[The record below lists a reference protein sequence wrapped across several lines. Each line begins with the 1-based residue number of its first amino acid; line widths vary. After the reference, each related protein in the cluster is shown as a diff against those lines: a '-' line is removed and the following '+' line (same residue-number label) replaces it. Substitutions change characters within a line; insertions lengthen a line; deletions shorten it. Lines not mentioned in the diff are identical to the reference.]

1 MARKKKTYSDGI
13 SRRKRFHGFKFLTL
27 FMAILVGFELVFGV
41 VGLVGLTTWLSRKP
55 EMNAENFFTQEST
68 LIFDKNGTQIAD
80 VGTQLRE
87 NVDYEQVPEAMID
100 AFLAIEDSRY
110 FTHNGFDIPRFTKSI
125 IETVAHGNV
134 QGGST
139 FTMQLVKLTY
149 FVNDED
155 GTSRTKDIE
164 YKVQQIALAMELE
177 KQSTKKEIFEM
188 YVNKMNY
195 GGIGNIRGIQKA
207 AQQYFDKNVWEL
219 NTSECALLAGIVN
232 SPYYYDPH
240 NYLDHATARRNEVID
255 MLVHHGY
262 ISEDEGNLARAVKV
276 EDLLVDPM
284 HMFNNNGSYRYQ
296 AYIDEAIKE
305 AERVT
310 GQDPLNVSM
319 EIYTCMDPEIQTL
332 MEDIQAGN
340 TEIQFF
346 DDKVEIAMI
355 SENNQTG
362 EIVGIGGGRNYAG
375 GGSMLF
381 NHATDQYNQPGS
393 TVKPFLDYA
402 LAMEYL
408 GWATSHT
415 VTDKPVYMGNFQFT
429 NAGTTSYRG
438 QMDLRQALGISLNTP
453 AILCMMD
460 VIDKIGEDKVK
471 EYLQSF
477 NFSHA
482 NIDYFDIQYA
492 IGASSFSVSCKEL
505 MAAHAIFMNGGY
517 YIEPHTIKRIVF
529 RSGLQE
535 PLEPSY
541 INRQVLSEQVAYM
554 MSTLLQS
561 NVDINWGNLMNVV
574 RKWYPVYAKTG
585 TTDWGDSGIDYGIPI
600 GEGKD
605 EWMVVQTSNYS
616 SCVWIG
622 YDKPEPYENTYLS
635 LDKVLWN
642 IPGYINSMLLD
653 ALNPEGA
660 EGIARPEGV
669 SDITHIVGLFPYVA
683 PVEGMPAEYI
693 RSGLVKSEFATLK
706 APESADP
713 LEALS
718 SFNASIDSNYN
729 VSFSWAGYPVPEKT
743 EDTSGEGGKLFEW
756 DWLWGPVRYKARIM
770 QNGQTLRE
778 ISSSSSS
785 DTSNLYND
793 LAENTNTEVCGF
805 YAYENLGG
813 SSNEVCV
820 AFTTP
825 EKKAIAP
832 GQGSSLSDYQA
843 FADRFGFSL
852 EVTEVPASGDK
863 PAGTVDLILNGH
875 NVAGQEI
882 PRSTSKLYANVYVDK

>member
-1 MARKKKTYSDGI
+1 MAKKKVYSDGKV
-13 SRRKRFHGFKFLTL
+13 RKRKFHGFKFLTV

-68 LIFDKNGTQIAD
+68 LIFDTYGTQIAD

-87 NVDYEQVPEAMID
+87 NVDYEQIPEAMID

-125 IETVAHGNV
+125 YETVLNGDV

-195 GGIGNIRGIQKA
+195 GGVGNIRGIQKA
-207 AQQYFDKNVWEL
+207 SQQYFDKNVWEL
-219 NTSECALLAGIVN
+219 NTSECALLAGVVN

-240 NYLDHATARRNEVID
+240 NYLDHATARRDEVID
-255 MLVHHGY
+255 MLEYHGY
-262 ISEDEGNLARAVKV
+262 ITKDAGALARAVKV
-276 EDLLVDPM
+276 EDQLADPM
-284 HMFNNNGSYRYQ
+284 KMFNNNGSYRYQ

-319 EIYTCMDPEIQTL
+319 EIYTAMDPEVQTL
-332 MEDIQAGN
+332 MEDIQAGY

-355 SENNQTG
+355 SENNQNG
-362 EIVGIGGGRNYAG
+362 EILGIGGGRNYAA
-375 GGSMLF
+375 GGSMLL
-381 NHATDQYNQPGS
+381 NHATEQFNQPGS

-402 LAMEYL
+402 LAFEYL

-415 VTDKPVYMGNFQFT
+415 VTDKAVTMGNFTFT

-460 VIDKIGEDKVK
+460 IIDAIGEDKVK
-471 EYLQSF
+471 EYLASF
-477 NFSHA
+477 NFSHV
-482 NIDYFDIQYA
+482 DVDLFDIQYA
-492 IGASSFSVSCKEL
+492 IGASSFAVSCKEL
-505 MAAHAIFMNGGY
+505 MAAHAIFMNGGHY
-517 YIEPHTIKRIVF
+517 LEPHTIRKIVY
-529 RSGLQE
+529 RSGLQD
-535 PLEPSY
+535 PLEPVY
-541 INRQVLSEQVAYM
+541 IDRQVLSEQSAYM

-574 RKWYPVYAKTG
+574 RKSYPVYAKTG
-585 TTDWGDSGIDYGIPI
+585 TTDWGDSGLEYGIPL

-605 EWMVVQTSNYS
+605 EWMVVQSAKYS
-616 SCVWIG
+616 TCVWIG
-622 YDKPEPYENTYLS
+622 YDKVEAYEGTYMS
-635 LDKVLWN
+635 MDKILWN

-653 ALNPEGA
+653 CLNPEGRP
-660 EGIARPEGV
+660 GVARPEGV

-683 PVEGMPAEYI
+683 PVADMPSEYL
-693 RSGLVKSEFATLK
+693 RSGLIKSEYATLK
-706 APESADP
+706 SPQSADP

-718 SFNASIDSNYN
+718 SFTASINDNYD
-729 VSFSWAGYPVPEKT
+729 VSFSWAGYPDGSKL
-743 EDTSGEGGKLFEW
+743 EDTSGSGGKLFDW
-756 DWLWGPVRYKARIM
+756 AWLWGPVVYKARIM
-770 QNGQTLRE
+770 QNGTTLRE
-778 ISSSSSS
+778 ITSGSSS
-785 DTSNLYND
+785 DVVNMLDD
-793 LAENTNTEVCGF
+793 LQENTSTEICGYYS
-805 YAYENLGG
+805 YANIGG
-813 SSNEVCV
+813 SSNEVCT

-825 EKKAIAP
+825 AKKVYAP
-832 GQGSSLSDYQA
+832 APGSSLDTIRSFCSQY
-843 FADRFGFSL
+843 GFEL
-852 EVTEVPASGDK
+852 EVTEVPASGRN
-863 PAGTVDLILNGH
+863 PAGTVDLILDGR
-875 NVAGQEI
+875 NVGGQEI
-882 PRSTSKLYANVYVDK
+882 PRSTTKLYANVYVDK